1 MSSSS
6 RGSIVSARILYL
18 DDEEP
23 LVFLMKRMLEH
34 LGHRIAAFTKSE
46 EALAAFKATPHEFDL
61 VLTDLSMPGMSGI
74 EFAQSV
80 LAVRPGTLI
89 VIATGHIQDKDVER
103 ARAVGV
109 HEVIQK
115 PNTLDEMTS
124 TVNRLLRHVQGH

>member
-1 MSSSS
+1 
-6 RGSIVSARILYL
+6 VSARILYL

-46 EALAAFKATPHEFDL
+46 EALAAFSATPDEFDL

-80 LAVRPGTLI
+80 LALRPGTLV
-89 VIATGHIQDKDVER
+89 VIATGHIQDKDVEK
-103 ARAVGV
+103 ARAAGV

-115 PNTLDEMTS
+115 PNTLDEMS
-124 TVNRLLRHVQGH
+124 RTVNRLLGEAARAAT